1 MSRLIV
7 KNLPPSVNIEEF
19 KKHFSERGN
28 ITDAKLVH
36 KDGTFRRFGFIG
48 YENGDAATDACNFF
62 NGTYYKQ
69 YKIIVEVC
77 EAFGK
82 GEKPLSWREKNKQWR
97 EKERQ
102 EKMLEKEEKAKMKK
116 EIKAAKKEKKK
127 KLSIKEQ
134 LLEQYKD
141 DPGFGDFLK
150 LKDKDAEEETKEAEV
165 DSEQDEGIG
174 IEDGTDHGGTEEKED
189 EEGDSEEEGESKEKL
204 ANKSVSDLDYLN
216 SLKSGVRAVK
226 GADTKKVVKEKEKLH
241 TVIIRTKNMCKTGKR
256 TFTKQNI
263 KAFLKPIKFKSLRIP
278 RGCRLVA
285 YVGFKTEKQMN
296 QALQKDKSFIDG
308 ARVQVVKCEEV
319 DNNTN
324 NEHIDLPWY
333 TAQEKLKKAEPVT
346 DTGSLFIRNL
356 WYSVT
361 EEDLRE
367 LLEKY
372 GQITELNLPICKYR
386 RRAKGFAQV
395 TYMFPE
401 HAVKAMT
408 ELDGTTFK
416 GRILHVLPAIV
427 KEEEEATTE
436 GSSFKEKQQKEKK
449 ATAGAGHNWN
459 TLFIGSGAVVDLMSE
474 KYNRSKQEIL
484 NSEGKQSVAVNLA
497 LGETQIVDETKRFL
511 EDSGISL
518 DAFTTSNIKRS
529 NTVILVKNLPA
540 KTTAQELSQL
550 FCRYGELGRVVLPPA
565 GVTGVVEYLD
575 PSEARKGFK
584 NLAYSKFKYLPLYLE
599 WAPLN
604 VFRSEFSGTSIKP
617 GSEDATSTERES
629 EDAEGRNPVQPDAQ
643 PEPDTTIFVKNLD
656 FGTTEDVLKQY
667 FEKIGQVHSVVIAK
681 RNGLSQGYGFVQ
693 FMKRSDAHKSI
704 RNMQNSV
711 LEGHTIEIK
720 LSEKTLVAM
729 PKSSRMIQR
738 AGEQTSSKI
747 LVKNIPFQATQKEVR
762 QLFATFGEL
771 RFVRLPSK
779 MNSQEHRGF
788 GFVEF
793 VTREDAKKA
802 FEALRLSTHLYDRR
816 LVLEWAKDDESVEE
830 LRKRTAEKFLASG
843 PARKRTKVVM
853 DPVAHENSDED

>member
-48 YENGDAATDACNFF
+48 YENGDAAADACNFF

-82 GEKPLSWREKNKQWR
+82 SEKPLSWREKNKQWK

-102 EKMLEKEEKAKMKK
+102 EKMLKKEEKAQVKK
-116 EIKAAKKEKKK
+116 EMKAAKEAKKK
-127 KLSIKEQ
+127 KKTIQEQ

-150 LKDKDAEEETKEAEV
+150 LNERDAGEPKQAEE

-174 IEDGTDHGGTEEKED
+174 IEDGTDHGGTEEQEA
-189 EEGDSEEEGESKEKL
+189 EEGDSEEEEGEGKEKL
-204 ANKSVSDLDYLN
+204 ANKNLSDLDYLN
-216 SLKSGVRAVK
+216 SLKSGGSVAK
-226 GADTKKVVKEKEKLH
+226 GAEKKKVPKEKEKLY

-308 ARVQVVKCEEV
+308 ARVQVVKFEEV
-319 DNNTN
+319 ENDTN
-324 NEHIDLPWY
+324 KESTDLPWY

-372 GQITELNLPICKYR
+372 GQITDLNLPICKYR

-395 TYMFPE
+395 TFMFPE
-401 HAVKAMT
+401 HAVNAMT

-427 KEEEEATTE
+427 KEEEEAAAE

-497 LGETQIVDETKRFL
+497 LGETQIVDETKRLQCRSHREVEPTYLTARTTNCTRTPPPQPHFL
-511 EDSGISL
+511 CASY
-518 DAFTTSNIKRS
+518 
-529 NTVILVKNLPA
+529 KNG
-540 KTTAQELSQL
+540 
-550 FCRYGELGRVVLPPA
+550 RRGE
-565 GVTGVVEYLD
+565 
-575 PSEARKGFK
+575 
-584 NLAYSKFKYLPLYLE
+584 
-599 WAPLN
+599 W
-604 VFRSEFSGTSIKP
+604 
-617 GSEDATSTERES
+617 
-629 EDAEGRNPVQPDAQ
+629 
-643 PEPDTTIFVKNLD
+643 
-656 FGTTEDVLKQY
+656 
-667 FEKIGQVHSVVIAK
+667 
-681 RNGLSQGYGFVQ
+681 
-693 FMKRSDAHKSI
+693 
-704 RNMQNSV
+704 
-711 LEGHTIEIK
+711 GHTDKI
-720 LSEKTLVAM
+720 T
-729 PKSSRMIQR
+729 PQR
-738 AGEQTSSKI
+738 TE
-747 LVKNIPFQATQKEVR
+747 
-762 QLFATFGEL
+762 
-771 RFVRLPSK
+771 
-779 MNSQEHRGF
+779 
-788 GFVEF
+788 
-793 VTREDAKKA
+793 
-802 FEALRLSTHLYDRR
+802 
-816 LVLEWAKDDESVEE
+816 
-830 LRKRTAEKFLASG
+830 
-843 PARKRTKVVM
+843 
-853 DPVAHENSDED
+853 